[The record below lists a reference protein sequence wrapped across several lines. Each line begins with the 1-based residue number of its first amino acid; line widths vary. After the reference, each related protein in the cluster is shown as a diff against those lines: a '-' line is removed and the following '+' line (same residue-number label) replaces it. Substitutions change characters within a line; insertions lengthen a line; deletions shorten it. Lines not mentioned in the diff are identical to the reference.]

1 MLSPHRLPKV
11 PTMTLDRR
19 KFGLSL
25 STVLLANSAWAARP
39 KMSVLT
45 AEDKALVDQA
55 GAYLQGLTEAQGRF
69 AQTDARGN
77 VTQGDL
83 YLKRPGRARFAY
95 DAPSHL
101 LVVADGANVTIA
113 NSQLKT
119 FDRYPL
125 MATPLSIFLA
135 RQIRLDRR
143 VIVTSVSRTSGG
155 FSLTARDGRH
165 EAEGQITLS
174 FSESPVALVGWTVTD
189 AQGQSVRIALSGLS
203 RASSL
208 PAALFLLT
216 DPRPKSPGRARM

>member
-1 MLSPHRLPKV
+1 MLSPQGLLKGSA
-11 PTMTLDRR
+11 MTVDRR
-19 KFGLSL
+19 QIALSL
-25 STVLLANSAWAARP
+25 SAALLANSAWAARP
-39 KMSVLT
+39 KPPVLSS
-45 AEDKALVDQA
+45 EDQTMVDQA

-69 AQTDARGN
+69 VQTDARGN

-143 VIVTSVSRTSGG
+143 VVITGVNRTSGG

-174 FSESPVALVGWTVTD
+174 FSENPVTLVGWKVTD
-189 AQGQSVRIALSGLS
+189 AQGQSVHIALSGMS
-203 RASSL
+203 RASGL
-208 PAALFLLT
+208 PSSLFLLA